1 MPVDIVS
8 IEFLDQDYGTI
19 TTGVD
24 FLNGSIGDRVK
35 AEITFDVHWEA
46 LGVTGSI
53 NLAKT
58 NFQRLDGGNFITDGF
73 KANDTIQY
81 SSDIDTT
88 PITFT
93 IAGVTSTTLFFD
105 SAQPSLTS
113 GVTGS
118 DGADIYG
125 LTPVQNVDLF
135 YGIVPN
141 SSANL
146 TYNLLDNTTQKLTSG
161 VVSYSN
167 TTPTPI
173 TSSTTIK
180 SWVYDLDNEA
190 STIEGDGALIDTNRQ
205 RFKIVHDFYIQPVF
219 LTGQIVNGVLNSSNV
234 PYLANTES
242 LKYTFRIDCR
252 FTESGSNVDKSSVN
266 GNINQY
272 LKSGNVG
279 WFDEN
284 GNGGAPEYTLNSI
297 TYRETLNNTVVQ
309 AIQPNSETRV
319 SININ
324 SANNRFEYFNSE
336 FILHIYRTPKDPSVY
351 QNTTTDL
358 KENFLVSRVPFRT
371 GGNPTTTDIG
381 FVKAGASV
389 TSGSN
394 GSVTVDFTFLPT
406 FFLSQDNVIADIQ
419 AFNNDPANVADGY
432 LIFVTCQ
439 DLTITNK
446 ANSDKVAV
454 LCDVNTAEGISLEDF
469 YNTEGVCETVTLF
482 NDHPTN
488 DPNLAFTDYK
498 GWVED
503 GVLTNSRIQILK
515 SNENQG
521 IDGNAIQN
529 VWNLATLT
537 AKVEAEHKTDV
548 TRFFTLE
555 EKTFIAGLDL
565 TESRNYI
572 LPLFDDF
579 NEIVWEEDTASETPT
594 HKYYNLQ
601 YPFKLRWEDWKSL
614 TGADN
619 DFPLASQDWVQYIN
633 DNWHIKFNLY
643 KEVDVVQAPQTAV
656 SPCSGFMYVDENNF
670 DEGIYFLFETEQNAP
685 SATYTFLPSGYQVTP
700 QNSFTGVA
708 RGTFGLFPN
717 EQDILPPIGSPATIC
732 IDVDNDSDV
741 IQIDF
746 SRGFGFSNPLSG
758 QINRSKPTGV
768 LDLSQFDNLA
778 RFKIT
783 INSLTDIVMPITVV
797 PVVEWVFSNITFDLD
812 LSINTNLGDTFYL
825 SDSTLST
832 LTLPSSSNVFQ
843 NIGVYNCPN
852 INYIDLTVL
861 TGANNNC
868 FFTLYNNNWSA
879 AIVDQILVDLDSTGW
894 TATTAAITLTGNT
907 TPTGTGLAAKT
918 NLQGKGWIVI
928 TD

>member
-1 MPVDIVS
+1 MPVNIVS

-46 LGVTGSI
+46 LGVNGSV
-53 NLAKT
+53 NPFKT
-58 NFQRLDGGNFITDGF
+58 EFTRLDNGNFINDGF
-73 KANDTIQY
+73 KIGDIIQY
-81 SSDIDTT
+81 SSDVDPT
-88 PITFT
+88 PISIT
-93 IAGVTSTTLFFD
+93 IVFVSPNKIVFD
-105 SAQPSLTS
+105 NIYSALTS
-113 GVTGS
+113 GLCE
-118 DGADIYG
+118 ADIYG

-141 SSANL
+141 TSLQN
-146 TYNLLDNTTQKLTSG
+146 TNLLDNTTQKLTSG
-161 VVSYSN
+161 VVNYAN

-173 TSSTTIK
+173 TSSTTVK
-180 SWVYDLDNEA
+180 SWVYDLDNEL
-190 STIEGDGALIDTNRQ
+190 STIEGNGTLIDVNKQ

-219 LTGQIVNGVLNSSNV
+219 LTGQIVNGVLNQSSV
-234 PYLANTES
+234 PYLANTQS
-242 LKYTFRIDCR
+242 LKYNFKIDCR
-252 FTESGSNVDKSSVN
+252 FTETGTNADKTTTN
-266 GNINQY
+266 GNINQF

-284 GNGGAPEYTLNSI
+284 GNGGTPEYTLNSI

-309 AIQPNSETRV
+309 SIQPNSETRI
-319 SININ
+319 SINVN
-324 SANNRFEYFNSE
+324 SANNRFEYFNTE
-336 FILHIYRTPKDPSVY
+336 FILHIYRTPKDASVY

-358 KENFLVSRVPFRT
+358 KENFLVSRVPLRT
-371 GGNPTTTDIG
+371 GGNPTTTNIG

-439 DLTITNK
+439 DKDITNK

-488 DPNLAFTDYK
+488 DPFLAFTDYK

-515 SNENQG
+515 TNENQG
-521 IDGNAIQN
+521 IDGNTIQN

-555 EKTFIAGLDL
+555 EKLFVAGLDV

-579 NEIVWEEDTASETPT
+579 NEIVWEEDTISETPT

-601 YPFKLRWEDWKSL
+601 YPFKLRWEDWKPL
-614 TGADN
+614 VGADN

-643 KEVDVVQAPQTAV
+643 KDIDVAQAPQTAA
-656 SPCSGFMYVDENNF
+656 SPCNGFTYVDENNF
-670 DEGIYFLFETEQNAP
+670 DEGIYFLFETFDPAP
-685 SATYTFLPSGYQVTP
+685 TPTFTFLPNGYQITP
-700 QNSFTGVA
+700 QNYFAGVS
-708 RGTFGLFPN
+708 RTTFGQFPN

-732 IDVDNDSDV
+732 IDVDNNSDV

-746 SRGFGFSNPLSG
+746 TRGFGFTN
-758 QINRSKPTGV
+758 QINLSKPTGV
-768 LDLSQFDNLA
+768 LDLSLFDNLA
-778 RFKIT
+778 SFRIG
-783 INSLTDIVMPITVV
+783 INSLTNIIMPVTVV
-797 PVVEWVFSNITFDLD
+797 PINEWVYSNITFDFD
-812 LSINTNLGDTFYL
+812 LSINTNLGGSLFL

-832 LTLPSSSNVFQ
+832 LTLPSSSNVFS
-843 NIGVYNCPN
+843 NFAVYNCPN
-852 INYIDLTVL
+852 IGYIDLTTL
-861 TGANNNC
+861 TSVNDNC

-879 AIVDQILVDLDSTGW
+879 AIVDQVLVDLDSTGW
-894 TATTAAITLTGNT
+894 TATTASITLTGNT
-907 TPTGTGLAAKT
+907 TPTATGLAAKT
-918 NLQGKGWIVI
+918 SLQGKGWIVI